1 MRILITSSLY
11 PTPGAPKVVGGAEIF
26 VRRIAEGLIKNGD
39 SVEVVRAA
47 SFPEQAMET
56 SNGIDVYSAAVR
68 NIYRPFTGQRSAPAR
83 GLWHAVED
91 WRQNAELVAARIKAF
106 KPDVL
111 HSNNLSGLTTAVW
124 KVAAELKVPV
134 LHTLHDYYLTCPRCS
149 RFSKGKACEHT
160 CMSCKLLT
168 INRRNATKYL
178 RGVVGVSQRI
188 LDIHLETGLFADTE
202 LRQVIP
208 HASTMPV
215 SPPSTDSAGPV
226 LTFGFIGR
234 LTEEK
239 GIYNLVKAFA
249 LRPHDRARLVIAGV
263 AEAEVQNELRAM
275 APKASIEFLGFVE
288 PEKFYRQIDV
298 VVIPPIWEEPG
309 PLVVA
314 DAQAARKPFLGT
326 RFGGI
331 PEAMKR
337 GAVGWLTAPDPT
349 SLADAIQR
357 IISNPEELAAM
368 VAKLAEKNDHRTFA
382 DVITEYRGA
391 FELLSRRSNSG

>member
-26 VRRIAEGLIKNGD
+26 VRRVAEGLLKNGD
-39 SVEVVRAA
+39 AVEVVRAA
-47 SFPEQAMET
+47 SLPEQAMET
-56 SNGIDVYSAAVR
+56 SNGIDVYSAPVK

-83 GLWHAVED
+83 GLWHATED
-91 WRQNAELVAARIKAF
+91 WRQSAELVAGRIKAF

-124 KVAAELKVPV
+124 KTAAELNVPV

-160 CMSCKLLT
+160 CMSCRLLT
-168 INRRNATKYL
+168 INRRSATRYL

-202 LRQVIP
+202 LRKVIP
-208 HASTMPV
+208 HASTVPV
-215 SPPSTDSAGPV
+215 AAPSKYSAGPV
-226 LTFGFIGR
+226 LTLGFIGR
-234 LTEEK
+234 VTEEK
-239 GIYNLVKAFA
+239 GIYNLVKALA
-249 LRPHDRARLVIAGV
+249 SLPHDRVRLVIAGV
-263 AEAEVQNELRAM
+263 AEAEMQHELRAI

-288 PEKFYRQIDV
+288 PETFYRQIDV

-326 RFGGI
+326 QFGGI
-331 PEAMKR
+331 PEAVER

-349 SLADAIQR
+349 SLADSILR
-357 IISNPEELAAM
+357 IMSNPEELAAM
-368 VAKLAEKNDHRTFA
+368 VDKLAEKNNHRTFT
-382 DVITEYRGA
+382 DVIAEYRDA
-391 FELLSRRSNSG
+391 FELLSRHKP

>member
-26 VRRIAEGLIKNGD
+26 VRRIAEGLLKSGD
-39 SVEVVRAA
+39 AVEVVRAA
-47 SFPEQAMET
+47 SLPEQAMET
-56 SNGIDVYSAAVR
+56 SDGIDVYSAPVK

-83 GLWHAVED
+83 GLWHAMED
-91 WRQNAELVAARIKAF
+91 WRGSAELVADRIKAF
-106 KPDVL
+106 RPDVL

-124 KVAAELKVPV
+124 KVAAELNVPV

-160 CMSCKLLT
+160 CMSCRLLT
-168 INRRNATKYL
+168 INRRSATRNL

-188 LDIHLETGLFADTE
+188 LDIHLEMGLFADTE
-202 LRQVIP
+202 LRKVIS

-215 SPPSTDSAGPV
+215 SPPSKHSAGPV
-226 LTFGFIGR
+226 LTLGFIGR

-239 GIYNLVKAFA
+239 GIYNLVKALA
-249 LRPHDRARLVIAGV
+249 HLPHDRVRLVIAGV
-263 AEAEVQNELRAM
+263 ADAEIQHELRAM

-288 PEKFYRQIDV
+288 PENFYRQIDV

-314 DAQAARKPFLGT
+314 DAQAVRKPFLGT

-331 PEAMKR
+331 PEAVER
-337 GAVGWLTAPDPT
+337 GAVGWLTAPDPK
-349 SLADAIQR
+349 SLADSILR
-357 IISNPEELAAM
+357 IMSNPEELAAM
-368 VAKLAEKNDHRTFA
+368 VDKLAEQNDHRTFA
-382 DVITEYRGA
+382 DVIAEYRDA
-391 FELLSRRSNSG
+391 FELLSRHKQ

>member
-26 VRRIAEGLIKNGD
+26 VRRIAEGLLKNGD
-39 SVEVVRAA
+39 AVEVVRAA
-47 SFPEQAMET
+47 SLPEQPMET
-56 SNGIDVYSAAVR
+56 SNGIDVYSAPVK

-83 GLWHAVED
+83 GLWHATED
-91 WRQNAELVAARIKAF
+91 WRQRAELVAGRIRAF

-124 KVAAELKVPV
+124 KVAAELDVPV

-160 CMSCKLLT
+160 CMSCRLLT
-168 INRRNATKYL
+168 INRRSATKYL

-188 LDIHLETGLFADTE
+188 LDIHLETGLFADTQ
-202 LRQVIP
+202 LRKVIP
-208 HASTMPV
+208 HASTMAV
-215 SPPSTDSAGPV
+215 SAPSKEPPGPV

-249 LRPHDRARLVIAGV
+249 YLPRDRVRLVIAGV
-263 AEAEVQNELRAM
+263 ADADVQHELRAM

-288 PEKFYRQIDV
+288 PETFYSQIDV

-326 RFGGI
+326 QFGGI
-331 PEAMKR
+331 PEAVKR
-337 GAVGWLTAPDPT
+337 GAVGWLTAPDPK
-349 SLADAIQR
+349 SLADSIMR
-357 IISNPEELAAM
+357 IMSNPQELAAM
-368 VAKLAEKNDHRTFA
+368 LDKLAQKNDHRTFA
-382 DVITEYRGA
+382 DVIAEYRGA
-391 FELLSRRSNSG
+391 FELLSRRKQ

>member
-26 VRRIAEGLIKNGD
+26 VRRIADGLLKNGD
-39 SVEVVRAA
+39 AVEVVRAA
-47 SFPEQAMET
+47 SLPEQAMET
-56 SNGIDVYSAAVR
+56 SDGIDVYSAPVK

-83 GLWHAVED
+83 GLWHAMED
-91 WRQNAELVAARIKAF
+91 WRGSAELVADRIKAF
-106 KPDVL
+106 RPDVL

-124 KVAAELKVPV
+124 KVAAELNVPV

-160 CMSCKLLT
+160 CMSCRLLT
-168 INRRNATKYL
+168 INRRSATRYL

-188 LDIHLETGLFADTE
+188 LDIHLEMGLFADTE
-202 LRQVIP
+202 LRKVIS

-215 SPPSTDSAGPV
+215 SPPSKHSAGPV
-226 LTFGFIGR
+226 LTLGFIGR

-239 GIYNLVKAFA
+239 GIYNLVKALA
-249 LRPHDRARLVIAGV
+249 HLPHDRVRLVIAGV
-263 AEAEVQNELRAM
+263 ADAEIQHELRAM

-288 PEKFYRQIDV
+288 PENFYRQIDV

-314 DAQAARKPFLGT
+314 DAQAVRKPFLGT

-331 PEAMKR
+331 PEAVER
-337 GAVGWLTAPDPT
+337 GAVGWLTAPDPK
-349 SLADAIQR
+349 SLADSIMR
-357 IISNPEELAAM
+357 IVSNPEELTAM
-368 VAKLAEKNDHRTFA
+368 VDRLAEQNDHRTFTN
-382 DVITEYRGA
+382 VIAEYRDA
-391 FELLSRRSNSG
+391 FELLSRHKQ

>member
-26 VRRIAEGLIKNGD
+26 VRRIAEGLLKNGD
-39 SVEVVRAA
+39 AVEVVRAA
-47 SFPEQAMET
+47 SLPEQAMET
-56 SNGIDVYSAAVR
+56 SDGIDVYSAPVK

-83 GLWHAVED
+83 GLWHAMED
-91 WRQNAELVAARIKAF
+91 WRGSAELVADRIKAF
-106 KPDVL
+106 RPDVL

-124 KVAAELKVPV
+124 KVAAELNVPV

-160 CMSCKLLT
+160 CMSCRLLT
-168 INRRNATKYL
+168 INRRSATRNL

-188 LDIHLETGLFADTE
+188 LDIHLEMGLFADTE
-202 LRQVIP
+202 LRKVIS

-215 SPPSTDSAGPV
+215 SPPSKHSAGPV
-226 LTFGFIGR
+226 LTLGFIGR

-239 GIYNLVKAFA
+239 GIYNLVKALA
-249 LRPHDRARLVIAGV
+249 HLPHDRVRLVIAGV
-263 AEAEVQNELRAM
+263 ADAEIQHELRAM

-288 PEKFYRQIDV
+288 PENFYRQIDV

-314 DAQAARKPFLGT
+314 DAQAVRKPFLGT

-331 PEAMKR
+331 PEAVER
-337 GAVGWLTAPDPT
+337 GAVGWLTAPDPK
-349 SLADAIQR
+349 SLADSILR
-357 IISNPEELAAM
+357 IVSNPEELAAM
-368 VAKLAEKNDHRTFA
+368 VDRLAEQNDHRTFT
-382 DVITEYRGA
+382 DVIAEYRDA
-391 FELLSRRSNSG
+391 FELLSRHKQ

>member
-26 VRRIAEGLIKNGD
+26 VRRIADGLLKNGD
-39 SVEVVRAA
+39 AVEVVRAA
-47 SFPEQAMET
+47 SLPEQAMET
-56 SNGIDVYSAAVR
+56 SDGIDVYSAPVK

-83 GLWHAVED
+83 GLWHAMED
-91 WRQNAELVAARIKAF
+91 WRGSAELVADRIKAF
-106 KPDVL
+106 RPDVL

-124 KVAAELKVPV
+124 KVAAELNVPV

-160 CMSCKLLT
+160 CMSCRLLT
-168 INRRNATKYL
+168 INRRSATRYL

-188 LDIHLETGLFADTE
+188 LDIHLEMGLFADTE
-202 LRQVIP
+202 LRKVIS

-215 SPPSTDSAGPV
+215 SPPSKHSAGPV
-226 LTFGFIGR
+226 LTLGFIGR

-239 GIYNLVKAFA
+239 GIYNLVKALA
-249 LRPHDRARLVIAGV
+249 HLPHDRVRLVIAGV
-263 AEAEVQNELRAM
+263 ADAEIQHELRAM

-288 PEKFYRQIDV
+288 PETFYRQIDV

-314 DAQAARKPFLGT
+314 DAQAVRKPFLGT

-331 PEAMKR
+331 PEAVER
-337 GAVGWLTAPDPT
+337 GAVGWLTAPDPK
-349 SLADAIQR
+349 SLADSIMR
-357 IISNPEELAAM
+357 IVSNPEELAAM
-368 VAKLAEKNDHRTFA
+368 VDRLAEQNDHRTFTN
-382 DVITEYRGA
+382 VIAEYRDA
-391 FELLSRRSNSG
+391 FELLSRHKQ

>member
-26 VRRIAEGLIKNGD
+26 VRRIAEGLLKSGD
-39 SVEVVRAA
+39 AVEVVRAA
-47 SFPEQAMET
+47 SLPEQAMET
-56 SNGIDVYSAAVR
+56 SDGIDVYSAPVK

-83 GLWHAVED
+83 GLWHAMED
-91 WRQNAELVAARIKAF
+91 WRGSAELVADRIKAF
-106 KPDVL
+106 RPDVL

-124 KVAAELKVPV
+124 KVAAELNVPV

-160 CMSCKLLT
+160 CMSCRLLT
-168 INRRNATKYL
+168 INRRSATGNL

-188 LDIHLETGLFADTE
+188 LDIHLEMGLFADTE
-202 LRQVIP
+202 LRKVIS

-215 SPPSTDSAGPV
+215 SPPSKHSAGPV
-226 LTFGFIGR
+226 LTLGFIGR

-239 GIYNLVKAFA
+239 GIYNLVKALA
-249 LRPHDRARLVIAGV
+249 HLPHDRVRLVIAGV
-263 AEAEVQNELRAM
+263 ADAEIQHELRAM

-288 PEKFYRQIDV
+288 PENFYRQIDV

-314 DAQAARKPFLGT
+314 DAQAVRKPFLGT

-331 PEAMKR
+331 PEAVER
-337 GAVGWLTAPDPT
+337 GAVGWLTAPDPK
-349 SLADAIQR
+349 SLADSILR
-357 IISNPEELAAM
+357 IMSKPEELAAM
-368 VAKLAEKNDHRTFA
+368 VDRLAEKNDHRTFT
-382 DVITEYRGA
+382 DVIAEYRDA
-391 FELLSRRSNSG
+391 FEFLSRHKQ

>member
-26 VRRIAEGLIKNGD
+26 VRRIAEGLLKNGD
-39 SVEVVRAA
+39 AVEVVRAA
-47 SFPEQAMET
+47 SLPEQAMET
-56 SNGIDVYSAAVR
+56 SDGIDVYSAPVK

-83 GLWHAVED
+83 GLWHAMED
-91 WRQNAELVAARIKAF
+91 WRGSAELVADRIKAF
-106 KPDVL
+106 RPDVL

-124 KVAAELKVPV
+124 KVAAELNVPV

-160 CMSCKLLT
+160 CMSCRLLT
-168 INRRNATKYL
+168 INRRSATRNL

-188 LDIHLETGLFADTE
+188 LDIHLEMGLFADTE
-202 LRQVIP
+202 LRKVIS

-215 SPPSTDSAGPV
+215 SPPSKHSPGPV
-226 LTFGFIGR
+226 LTLGFIGR

-239 GIYNLVKAFA
+239 GIYNLVKALA
-249 LRPHDRARLVIAGV
+249 HLPHDRVRLVIAGV
-263 AEAEVQNELRAM
+263 ADAEIQHELRAM

-288 PEKFYRQIDV
+288 PENFYRQIDV

-314 DAQAARKPFLGT
+314 DAQAVRKPFLGT

-331 PEAMKR
+331 PEAVER
-337 GAVGWLTAPDPT
+337 GAVGWLTAPDPK
-349 SLADAIQR
+349 SLADSILR
-357 IISNPEELAAM
+357 IMSNPEELAAM
-368 VAKLAEKNDHRTFA
+368 IDKLAEQNDHRTFA
-382 DVITEYRGA
+382 DVIAEYRDA
-391 FELLSRRSNSG
+391 FELLSRHKQ

>member
-26 VRRIAEGLIKNGD
+26 VRRIAEGLLKNGD
-39 SVEVVRAA
+39 AVEVVRAA
-47 SFPEQAMET
+47 SLPEQAMET
-56 SNGIDVYSAAVR
+56 SDGIDVYSAPVK

-83 GLWHAVED
+83 GLWHAMED
-91 WRQNAELVAARIKAF
+91 WRGSAELVADRIKAF
-106 KPDVL
+106 RPDVL

-124 KVAAELKVPV
+124 KVAAELNVPV

-160 CMSCKLLT
+160 CMSCRLLT
-168 INRRNATKYL
+168 INRRSATRNL

-188 LDIHLETGLFADTE
+188 LDIHLEMGLFADTE
-202 LRQVIP
+202 LRKVIS

-215 SPPSTDSAGPV
+215 SPPSKHSPGPV
-226 LTFGFIGR
+226 LTLGFIGR

-239 GIYNLVKAFA
+239 GIYNLVKALA
-249 LRPHDRARLVIAGV
+249 HLPHDRVRLVIAGV
-263 AEAEVQNELRAM
+263 ADAEIQHELRAM

-288 PEKFYRQIDV
+288 PANFYRQIDV

-314 DAQAARKPFLGT
+314 DAQAVRKPFLGT

-331 PEAMKR
+331 PEAVER
-337 GAVGWLTAPDPT
+337 GAVGWLTAPDPK
-349 SLADAIQR
+349 SLADSILR
-357 IISNPEELAAM
+357 IVSNPEELAAM
-368 VAKLAEKNDHRTFA
+368 VDKLAEQNDHRTFT
-382 DVITEYRGA
+382 DVIAEYRDA
-391 FELLSRRSNSG
+391 FELLSRHKQ

>member
-26 VRRIAEGLIKNGD
+26 VRRIAEGLLKNGD
-39 SVEVVRAA
+39 AVEVVRAA
-47 SFPEQAMET
+47 SLPEQAMET
-56 SNGIDVYSAAVR
+56 SDGIDVYSAPVK

-83 GLWHAVED
+83 GLWHAMED
-91 WRQNAELVAARIKAF
+91 WRGSAELVADRIKAF
-106 KPDVL
+106 RPDVL

-124 KVAAELKVPV
+124 KVAAELNVPV

-160 CMSCKLLT
+160 CMSCRLLT
-168 INRRNATKYL
+168 INRRSATRNL

-188 LDIHLETGLFADTE
+188 LDIHLEMGLFADTE
-202 LRQVIP
+202 LRKVIS

-215 SPPSTDSAGPV
+215 SPPSKHSAGPV
-226 LTFGFIGR
+226 LTLGFIGR

-239 GIYNLVKAFA
+239 GIYNLVKALA
-249 LRPHDRARLVIAGV
+249 HLPHDRVRLVIAGV
-263 AEAEVQNELRAM
+263 ADAEIQHELRAM

-288 PEKFYRQIDV
+288 PENFYRQIDV

-314 DAQAARKPFLGT
+314 DAQAVRKPFLGT

-331 PEAMKR
+331 PEAVER
-337 GAVGWLTAPDPT
+337 GAVGWLTAPDPK
-349 SLADAIQR
+349 SLADSILR
-357 IISNPEELAAM
+357 IMSKPEELEAM
-368 VAKLAEKNDHRTFA
+368 VDRLAEQNDHRTFT
-382 DVITEYRGA
+382 DVIAEYRDA
-391 FELLSRRSNSG
+391 FELLSRHKQ

>member
-26 VRRIAEGLIKNGD
+26 VRRIAEGLLKNGD
-39 SVEVVRAA
+39 AVEVVRAA
-47 SFPEQAMET
+47 SLPEQAMET
-56 SNGIDVYSAAVR
+56 SDGIDVYSAPVK

-83 GLWHAVED
+83 GLWHAMED
-91 WRQNAELVAARIKAF
+91 WRGSAELVADRIKAF
-106 KPDVL
+106 RPDLL

-124 KVAAELKVPV
+124 KVAAELNVPV

-160 CMSCKLLT
+160 CMSCRLLT
-168 INRRNATKYL
+168 INRRSATRYL

-188 LDIHLETGLFADTE
+188 LDIHLEMGLFADTE
-202 LRQVIP
+202 LRKVIS

-215 SPPSTDSAGPV
+215 SPPSKHSAGPV
-226 LTFGFIGR
+226 LTLGFIGR

-239 GIYNLVKAFA
+239 GIYNLVKALA
-249 LRPHDRARLVIAGV
+249 HLPHDRVRLVIAGV
-263 AEAEVQNELRAM
+263 ADAEIQHELRAM

-288 PEKFYRQIDV
+288 PENFYRQIDV

-314 DAQAARKPFLGT
+314 DAQAVRKPFLGT

-331 PEAMKR
+331 PEAVER
-337 GAVGWLTAPDPT
+337 GAVGWLTAPDPK
-349 SLADAIQR
+349 SLADSILR
-357 IISNPEELAAM
+357 IMSKPEELAAM
-368 VAKLAEKNDHRTFA
+368 VDRLAEKNDHRTFT
-382 DVITEYRGA
+382 DVIAEYRDA
-391 FELLSRRSNSG
+391 FELLSRHKQ

>member
-26 VRRIAEGLIKNGD
+26 VRRIAEGLLKSGD
-39 SVEVVRAA
+39 AVEIVRAA
-47 SFPEQAMET
+47 SLPDQVMET
-56 SNGIDVYSAAVR
+56 SNGIDVYSAPVK

-83 GLWHAVED
+83 GLWHAMED
-91 WRQNAELVAARIKAF
+91 WSGSADLVADRIKAF

-124 KVAAELKVPV
+124 KVAAELNVPV

-160 CMSCKLLT
+160 CMSCRLLT
-168 INRRNATKYL
+168 VHRRSATRYL
-178 RGVVGVSQRI
+178 RGIVGVSQRI
-188 LDIHLETGLFADTE
+188 LDIHLEMGLFADTE
-202 LRQVIP
+202 LRRVIS

-215 SPPSTDSAGPV
+215 SAPSKHAAGPV
-226 LTFGFIGR
+226 LTLGFIGR

-239 GIYNLVKAFA
+239 GIYNLVKALA
-249 LRPHDRARLVIAGV
+249 CLPHDRVRLVIAGV
-263 AEAEVQNELRAM
+263 AEPEIQHELRTM

-288 PEKFYRQIDV
+288 PETFYRQIDV

-326 RFGGI
+326 QFGGI
-331 PEAMKR
+331 PEAVER
-337 GAVGWLTAPDPT
+337 GAVGWLTAPDPK
-349 SLADAIQR
+349 SLADSILR
-357 IISNPEELAAM
+357 IMSHPEELAAM
-368 VAKLAEKNDHRTFA
+368 VDRLAAQDDHRTFT
-382 DVITEYRGA
+382 DVIAEYRDA
-391 FELLSRRSNSG
+391 FELLSRRKH

>member
-26 VRRIAEGLIKNGD
+26 VRRIAEGLLKSGD
-39 SVEVVRAA
+39 AVEVVRAA
-47 SFPEQAMET
+47 SLPDQAMET
-56 SNGIDVYSAAVR
+56 SNGIDVYSAPVQ

-83 GLWHAVED
+83 GLWHVMED
-91 WRQNAELVAARIKAF
+91 WRGSAELVASRIKAF

-124 KVAAELKVPV
+124 KTAAELNVPV

-149 RFSKGKACEHT
+149 RFSKGKACEHI
-160 CMSCKLLT
+160 CMSCRLLT
-168 INRRNATKYL
+168 INRRSATKYL
-178 RGVVGVSQRI
+178 RGIVGVSQRI
-188 LDIHLETGLFADTE
+188 LDIHLETGLFADTQ
-202 LRQVIP
+202 LRKVIS

-215 SPPSTDSAGPV
+215 SPPSKYSAAPV
-226 LTFGFIGR
+226 LTLGFIGR

-239 GIYNLVKAFA
+239 GIYNLVKALA
-249 LRPHDRARLVIAGV
+249 YLPHDRVRLVIAGV
-263 AEAEVQNELRAM
+263 AEAEIQHELRAM

-331 PEAMKR
+331 PEAVER
-337 GAVGWLTAPDPT
+337 GAVGWLTAPDPK
-349 SLADAIQR
+349 SLADSILR
-357 IISNPEELAAM
+357 IVSNPEELAAM
-368 VAKLAEKNDHRTFA
+368 VDKLAEQNDHRTFT
-382 DVITEYRGA
+382 DVIAEYRDA
-391 FELLSRRSNSG
+391 FELLSRHKQ

>member
-26 VRRIAEGLIKNGD
+26 VRRIAEGLLKNGD
-39 SVEVVRAA
+39 AVEVVRAA
-47 SFPEQAMET
+47 SLPEQAMET
-56 SNGIDVYSAAVR
+56 SDGIDVYSAPVK

-83 GLWHAVED
+83 GLWHAMED
-91 WRQNAELVAARIKAF
+91 WRGSAELVADRIKAF
-106 KPDVL
+106 RPDVL

-124 KVAAELKVPV
+124 KVAAELNVPV

-160 CMSCKLLT
+160 CMSCRLLT
-168 INRRNATKYL
+168 INRRSATRNL

-188 LDIHLETGLFADTE
+188 LDIHLEMGLFADTE
-202 LRQVIP
+202 LRKVIS

-215 SPPSTDSAGPV
+215 SPPSKHSAGPV
-226 LTFGFIGR
+226 LTLGFIGR

-239 GIYNLVKAFA
+239 GIYNLVKALA
-249 LRPHDRARLVIAGV
+249 HLPHDRVRLVIAGV
-263 AEAEVQNELRAM
+263 ADAEIQHELRAM

-288 PEKFYRQIDV
+288 PENFYRQIDV

-314 DAQAARKPFLGT
+314 DAQAVRKPFLGT

-331 PEAMKR
+331 PEAVER
-337 GAVGWLTAPDPT
+337 GAVGWLTAPDPK
-349 SLADAIQR
+349 SLADSILR
-357 IISNPEELAAM
+357 IVSNPEELAAM
-368 VAKLAEKNDHRTFA
+368 VDKLGEQNDHRTFT
-382 DVITEYRGA
+382 DVIAEYRDA
-391 FELLSRRSNSG
+391 FELLSQHKQ

>member
-26 VRRIAEGLIKNGD
+26 VRRVAEGLLKNGD
-39 SVEVVRAA
+39 EVEVVRAA
-47 SFPEQAMET
+47 SLPEQAMET
-56 SNGIDVYSAAVR
+56 SNGIDVYSAPVH

-83 GLWHAVED
+83 GLWHATED
-91 WRQNAELVAARIKAF
+91 WRQNAELVAGRIKAF

-124 KVAAELKVPV
+124 KTAAELNVPV

-160 CMSCKLLT
+160 CMSCSLLT
-168 INRRNATKYL
+168 INRRSATRYL

-202 LRQVIP
+202 LRKVIP
-208 HASTMPV
+208 HASTVPV
-215 SPPSTDSAGPV
+215 AAPSKYSAGPV
-226 LTFGFIGR
+226 LTLGFIGR
-234 LTEEK
+234 VTEEK
-239 GIYNLVKAFA
+239 GIYNLVKALA
-249 LRPHDRARLVIAGV
+249 LLPHGRVRLVIAGLAD
-263 AEAEVQNELRAM
+263 AEIQDELRAI

-288 PEKFYRQIDV
+288 PETFYRQIDV

-326 RFGGI
+326 QFGGI
-331 PEAMKR
+331 PEAVKR
-337 GAVGWLTAPDPT
+337 GAVGWLTAPDPK
-349 SLADAIQR
+349 SLADSILR
-357 IISNPEELAAM
+357 IMSNPGELAAM
-368 VAKLAEKNDHRTFA
+368 VDKLAEKNDHRTFT
-382 DVITEYRGA
+382 DVIAEYRDA
-391 FELLSRRSNSG
+391 FELLSRHKQ

>member
-11 PTPGAPKVVGGAEIF
+11 PTPGAPKVIGGAEIF
-26 VRRIAEGLIKNGD
+26 VRRIAEGLLQSGD
-39 SVEVVRAA
+39 TVEVVRAA
-47 SFPEQAMET
+47 SLPEQPMET
-56 SNGIDVYSAAVR
+56 SGGIEVYSAPVR

-83 GLWHAVED
+83 GLWHAMED
-91 WRQNAELVAARIKAF
+91 WSRSADLVASRIKAF
-106 KPDVL
+106 RPDVL
-111 HSNNLSGLTTAVW
+111 HSNNLSGLTPAVW
-124 KVAAELKVPV
+124 KVAAELGVPV

-149 RFSKGKACEHT
+149 RFSDGKTCEHT
-160 CMSCKLLT
+160 CMSCTLLT
-168 INRRNATKYL
+168 INRRKATRYL

-202 LRQVIP
+202 LRRVIA

-215 SPPSTDSAGPV
+215 SAPTKGPAGPP

-249 LRPHDRARLVIAGV
+249 DLPRDRVRLVIAGV
-263 AEAEVQNELRAM
+263 AGAEIQHELRAM
-275 APKASIEFLGFVE
+275 APKAHIEFLGFVE
-288 PEKFYRQIDV
+288 PEQFYRQIDV

-331 PEAMKR
+331 PEAVKR
-337 GAVGWLTAPDPT
+337 GAVGWLTAPDPK
-349 SLADAIQR
+349 SLADSILR
-357 IISNPEELAAM
+357 IIANPQELAKM
-368 VAKLAEKNDHRTFA
+368 FERLANKNDHRTFA
-382 DVITEYRGA
+382 DVIDEYRDA
-391 FELLSRRSNSG
+391 FALLSRHPR

>member
-26 VRRIAEGLIKNGD
+26 VRRIAEGLLKNGD
-39 SVEVVRAA
+39 AVEVVRAA
-47 SFPEQAMET
+47 SLPEQAMET
-56 SNGIDVYSAAVR
+56 SDGIDVYSAPVK

-83 GLWHAVED
+83 GLWHAMED
-91 WRQNAELVAARIKAF
+91 WRGSAQLVADRIKAF
-106 KPDVL
+106 RPDVL

-124 KVAAELKVPV
+124 KVAAELNVPV

-160 CMSCKLLT
+160 CMSCRLLT
-168 INRRNATKYL
+168 INRRSATRNL

-188 LDIHLETGLFADTE
+188 LDIHLEMGLFADTE
-202 LRQVIP
+202 LRKVIS

-215 SPPSTDSAGPV
+215 SPPSKHSAGPV
-226 LTFGFIGR
+226 LTLGFIGR

-239 GIYNLVKAFA
+239 GIYNLVKALA
-249 LRPHDRARLVIAGV
+249 HLPHDRVRLVIAGV
-263 AEAEVQNELRAM
+263 ADAEIQHELRAM

-288 PEKFYRQIDV
+288 PENFYRQIDV

-314 DAQAARKPFLGT
+314 DAQAVRKPFLGT

-331 PEAMKR
+331 PEAVER
-337 GAVGWLTAPDPT
+337 GAVGWLTAPDPK
-349 SLADAIQR
+349 SLADSILR
-357 IISNPEELAAM
+357 IMSKPEELAAM
-368 VAKLAEKNDHRTFA
+368 VDRLAEKNDHRTFT
-382 DVITEYRGA
+382 DVIAEYRDA
-391 FELLSRRSNSG
+391 FELLSRHKQ

>member
-1 MRILITSSLY
+1 
-11 PTPGAPKVVGGAEIF
+11 
-26 VRRIAEGLIKNGD
+26 
-39 SVEVVRAA
+39 
-47 SFPEQAMET
+47 MEDW
-56 SNGIDVYSAAVR
+56 S
-68 NIYRPFTGQRSAPAR
+68 RSA
-83 GLWHAVED
+83 D
-91 WRQNAELVAARIKAF
+91 LVASRIKAF

-124 KVAAELKVPV
+124 KVAAELGVPV

-149 RFSKGKACEHT
+149 RFSDGKTCEHT
-160 CMSCKLLT
+160 CMSCTLLT
-168 INRRNATKYL
+168 INRRKATRYL

-188 LDIHLETGLFADTE
+188 LDIHLQTGLFADTE
-202 LRQVIP
+202 LRRVIA

-215 SPPSTDSAGPV
+215 SAPAKGPAGPP

-249 LRPHDRARLVIAGV
+249 DLPRDRVRLVIAGV
-263 AEAEVQNELRAM
+263 ASAEIQHELRAM
-275 APKASIEFLGFVE
+275 APKAHIEFLGFVE
-288 PEKFYRQIDV
+288 PEQFYRQIDV

-331 PEAMKR
+331 PEAVKR
-337 GAVGWLTAPDPT
+337 GAVGWLTAPDPK
-349 SLADAIQR
+349 SLADSILR
-357 IISNPEELAAM
+357 IIANPQELAEM
-368 VAKLAEKNDHRTFA
+368 FEKLANKNDHRTFA
-382 DVITEYRGA
+382 DVIDEYRDA
-391 FELLSRRSNSG
+391 FALLSRHPQ

>member
-26 VRRIAEGLIKNGD
+26 VRRVAEGLLKSGD
-39 SVEVVRAA
+39 EVEVVRAA
-47 SFPEQAMET
+47 SLPEQAMET
-56 SNGIDVYSAAVR
+56 SNGIDVYSAPVH

-83 GLWHAVED
+83 GLWHATED
-91 WRQNAELVAARIKAF
+91 WRQNAELVAGRIRAF

-124 KVAAELKVPV
+124 KTAAELNVPV

-160 CMSCKLLT
+160 CMSCRLLT
-168 INRRNATKYL
+168 INRRSATRYL

-202 LRQVIP
+202 LRKVIP
-208 HASTMPV
+208 HASTVPV
-215 SPPSTDSAGPV
+215 AAPSKYSAGPV
-226 LTFGFIGR
+226 LTLGFIGR
-234 LTEEK
+234 VTEEK
-239 GIYNLVKAFA
+239 GIYNLVKALA
-249 LRPHDRARLVIAGV
+249 HLPNDRVRLVIAGV
-263 AEAEVQNELRAM
+263 ADAEIQDELRAI

-288 PEKFYRQIDV
+288 PETFYRQIDV

-326 RFGGI
+326 QFGGI
-331 PEAMKR
+331 PEAVKR
-337 GAVGWLTAPDPT
+337 GAVGWLTAPDPK
-349 SLADAIQR
+349 SLADSILR
-357 IISNPEELAAM
+357 IMSNPDELAAM
-368 VAKLAEKNDHRTFA
+368 VDKLAEKNDHRTFT
-382 DVITEYRGA
+382 DVIAEYRDA
-391 FELLSRRSNSG
+391 FELLSRHKQ